1 MTPRSA
7 IVSRIAH
14 AACVDAPVHQPGNR
28 WWDELPED
36 FAQQPEVFQLELM
49 ESLQVRAGA
58 AWDYTVRTLA
68 GTAVSALAYPIGFH
82 PIALRRALEDR
93 ELIGPMVEARD
104 PDAFFRRPP
113 RAVPIRVSRARM
125 PLFRPP
131 DGACLDLSFAS
142 PYVPVNPRIRDGYL
156 RHANNRVARARWW
169 RHGRGPRPT
178 VLAIHGFNAD
188 LYHLNEVFFAIP
200 WLYRLGFDVMLCT
213 LPFHGQRRTRFSPFS
228 GHGFFAGGIARINE
242 AFGQAIYDIRIL
254 MNHLLETHR
263 VPRVGVTGVSLG
275 GFTAALLASV
285 DDRLAFSI
293 PNVPVVSLADL
304 MMEWRPLNTLMRT
317 SLRVMRRR
325 IKDARF
331 LLAVTSPLTYPPRI
345 DKRRLMVIG
354 GVGDRLAPPK
364 QARLLWEHWDRCRL
378 HWFPGNHVLHFDR
391 GAYLREMARFLRS
404 IGFFEGL
411 PEPKQIRQERRRRFL
426 PGA

>member
-14 AACVDAPVHQPGNR
+14 EACVEAPVHRPGSR

-36 FAQQPEVFQLELM
+36 FAEQPEAFQLELM

-82 PIALRRALEDR
+82 PIALGRALEDR

-113 RAVPIRVSRARM
+113 RAVPIRVKSARM
-125 PLFRPP
+125 PLFRPQ

-142 PYVPVNPRIRDGYL
+142 PYVPVNPRIRDSYL
-156 RHANNRVARARWW
+156 RHSANRIARARWW

-200 WLYRLGFDVMLCT
+200 WLYRLGFDVVLCT
-213 LPFHGQRRTRFSPFS
+213 LPFHGRRRTRFSPFS

-242 AFGQAIYDIRIL
+242 AFGQAIFDIRIL
-254 MNHLLETHR
+254 LNHLLLTHR

-285 DDRLAFSI
+285 EDRLAFSI

-304 MMEWRPLNTLMRT
+304 MMEWRPLSTLMRA

-325 IKDARF
+325 IRDARF
-331 LLAVTSPLTYPPRI
+331 LLAVTSPLTYAPRI

-364 QARLLWEHWDRCRL
+364 QARLLWEHWGRCRL

-391 GAYLREMARFLRS
+391 GAYLREMARFLKS

-411 PEPKQIRQERRRRFL
+411 PEPRQIRAERRRRLL
-426 PGA
+426 PGR